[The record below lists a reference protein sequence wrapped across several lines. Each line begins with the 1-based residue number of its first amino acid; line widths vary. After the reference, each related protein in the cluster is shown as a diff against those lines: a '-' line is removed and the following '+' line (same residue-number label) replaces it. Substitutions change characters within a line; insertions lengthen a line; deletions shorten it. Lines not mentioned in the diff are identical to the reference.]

1 MTVGI
6 LMEKPSAAR
15 NGSKAWGGTKGTFD
29 GEQYVIAHARGHLYE
44 FVTPDKMVDPSLA
57 DKYKTWDLAN
67 LPWDLEDFSWAI
79 EPIKDT
85 AQVRNDVKQALSS
98 CDEIAIAT
106 DWDESGEGDAI
117 AINALLKLGLMG
129 KKISRLHFTD
139 ESEKSLQQAFRD
151 RRPVQSVHDHPAFK
165 KARFRSMF
173 DFASM
178 QWSRAATNMA
188 RQSGQDAVLRQGRLK
203 SAMVKLVGD
212 QLKAY
217 NDYVKRPFFQ
227 NRFRDENAVV
237 YTNPDEPRF
246 DRADQVPQ
254 EYTASLVVRDSAEMR
269 RMTPPKLLDLATL
282 SSMLVSKGV
291 KAPLTLKTYQAMYEQ
306 QVVSYPRT
314 EDKTITPEQFAELAP
329 LADRIAEVVGVDAKH
344 LTHREP
350 RRTHVK
356 PTGAHGANRPGPSVP
371 SSLEDVEQRFGTA
384 GRLIYQTLAKN
395 YLAMLTA
402 DYEYEQQKGHVE
414 KYPDFTGIA
423 NVPKKMG
430 WKSVFDP
437 DAGDEDAA
445 SDEDESAHGLGTSAE
460 PYVHEGANKRPEH
473 PSMKWLMKQLEKRD
487 VGTGATRTST
497 YSEVTNAKAKNPLLV
512 EKGKKLTLASAGEMS
527 WLLLPDT
534 HIGDLSLT
542 EQIYADMRT
551 VAEGSADPDQLL
563 ARVAD
568 WVREDIEVM
577 TRNADTMRATLGL
590 VKTEVATRAEG
601 VWAAAPDGAKKVSFK
616 KIWAGH
622 EFTDAEIDQ
631 LLAGE
636 TISFEA
642 TSKAGKPFPAKGKL
656 GLGEFKG
663 RRYVGFQLEI
673 PDRPEAWCKRS
684 FSEDEK
690 QALEAGQTLELDGFV
705 SKNGKTFPA
714 KVSWDA
720 KAKQIVPH
728 FDDKKSTSRAKARA

>member
-29 GEQYVIAHARGHLYE
+29 SEQYVITHARGHLYE
-44 FVTPDKMVDPSLA
+44 FVAPDKMVDPSLA
-57 DKYKTWDLAN
+57 DKYKNWDLTN
-67 LPWDLEDFSWAI
+67 LPWDLGDFSWAN
-79 EPIKDT
+79 EPIKGT
-85 AQVRNDVKQALSS
+85 TQVRNDVKQVLSG

-117 AINALLKLGLMG
+117 AINALVELGLTG

-139 ESEKSLQQAFRD
+139 ESEKSLRQAFKD
-151 RRPVQSVHDHPAFK
+151 RRPVQSVYDHPAFK
-165 KARFRSMF
+165 KAHFRSMF

-178 QWSRAATNMA
+178 QWSRAATHMA
-188 RQSGQDAVLRQGRLK
+188 RQSGQNTVLRQGRLK

-212 QLKAY
+212 QLKTY

-227 NRFRDENAVV
+227 NRFHDENAVV

-254 EYTASLVVRDSAEMR
+254 EYTASPVLRDSAEMR
-269 RMTPPKLLDLATL
+269 RTTPPMLLDLAAL
-282 SSMLVSKGV
+282 SSMLVSQGV
-291 KAPLTLKTYQAMYEQ
+291 KAQITLKTYQAMYEH

-314 EDKTITPEQFAELAP
+314 EDKTITPQQHAELAP
-329 LADRIAEVVGVDAKH
+329 LADRIAAVAGVDTKH

-350 RRTHVK
+350 RKTHVK
-356 PTGAHGANRPGPSVP
+356 PVGAHGANRPGPNVP
-371 SSLEDVEQRFGTA
+371 SSLEDIEQRFGIA

-395 YLAMLTA
+395 YLAMLAA

-414 KYPDFTGIA
+414 KYPDFKGIS

-430 WKSVFDP
+430 WKSIFDP
-437 DAGDEDAA
+437 DAGDEDTAD
-445 SDEDESAHGLGTSAE
+445 DEDESAQGLGGGAE

-473 PSMKWLMKQLEKRD
+473 PRMKWLMKQLEKRD

-497 YSEVTNAKAKNPLLV
+497 YSEITSAKVKNPLLL
-512 EKGKKLTLASAGEMS
+512 EKGNKLTLASAGEMS

-542 EQIYADMRT
+542 EKIYADMRA

-568 WVREDIEVM
+568 WVRKDIEVM
-577 TRNADTMRATLGL
+577 TRNADAMRATLGL
-590 VKTEVATRAEG
+590 AKTEVAARAEG
-601 VWAAAPDGAKKVSFK
+601 VWTAAPDGPKKVSFK
-616 KIWAGH
+616 KVWAGH
-622 EFTDAEIDQ
+622 EFTDDEINR

-636 TISFEA
+636 EIFFEA
-642 TSKAGKPFPAKGKL
+642 MSKAGKSFSAKGRL
-656 GLGEFKG
+656 GLSEFKG
-663 RRYVGFQLEI
+663 RRYVGFQLEV
-673 PDRPEAWCKRS
+673 PNRPQAWCKRS

-690 QALEAGQTLELDGFV
+690 QALEAGETLELDGFV
-705 SKNGKTFPA
+705 SKNDKAFSA

-720 KAKQIVPH
+720 KAKRIVPH
-728 FDDKKSTSRAKARA
+728 FDDKKSKPRTKARA